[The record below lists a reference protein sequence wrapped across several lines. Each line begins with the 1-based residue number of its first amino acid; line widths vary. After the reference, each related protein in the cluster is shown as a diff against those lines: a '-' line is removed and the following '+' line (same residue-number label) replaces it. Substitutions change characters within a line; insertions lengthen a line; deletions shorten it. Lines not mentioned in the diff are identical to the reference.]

1 MNSDF
6 KYNKLT
12 PMLRHYVDVKKN
24 FMDALLLYRVGDF
37 YEAFFDDAISISK
50 NLQLALTGKD
60 CGHDKRAPMCGV
72 PHHVIDTYINKLVQ
86 NGFKVALCDQVEDP
100 KKAKGL
106 VKRAITRVISPGTIV
121 DLESL
126 DKKENNFLLSIF
138 ENKFGLGACFSDIST
153 GKLMTFEIKNNPSIS
168 ANKLIDEIEKISPS
182 EIIINSNFS
191 NKKVLNYLSLNK
203 EILINKI
210 DDNKDYERLS
220 ENVYK
225 NLGKD
230 NFKKV
235 EKLRIS
241 LVAISNLL
249 DYIYSYHK
257 EKLAHINDI
266 EILDISSFLQLDA
279 NTRRNLELHT
289 NIDKKGKENSLFKLI
304 DRADTV
310 MGSRLL
316 NQWLER
322 PLIEKEKIDK
332 RLDLVEFFFLNPNLS
347 SKVSYFLDDIF
358 DLERIIGKIS
368 YQRANARDFISLKTS
383 IRNIPEFKNFLK
395 GLDNKDIVS
404 FSKNIPDV
412 SNIYQI
418 LDKSIVDDP
427 PILITEGGIIK
438 EGFNDDLDNLK
449 KASLSAENDLLLY
462 ENEEREKTGINKLRI
477 NYNKNNGYSIEI
489 TKSNLHLVPENYI
502 RKQTLKNQERYTTER
517 LEELSSLIL
526 GSSDKINSLE
536 YEIFGEIRDFIL
548 SNAKTLQYLSKLIS
562 IIDSLN
568 ALSKLARE
576 NNYTRPKITRD
587 NLIKIKDGR
596 HPVIEK
602 KLKENEFISND
613 TDIGEDNNLIQIITG
628 PNMAG
633 KSTYMRQMALI
644 IILAQMGSFVPCS
657 KASISICDK
666 VFTRIGASDNISKG
680 ESTFMLEMN
689 EVSNI
694 LKNSTDKSFII
705 LDEVGR
711 GTSSDDGLSIAMS
724 LVDYLSKKKKA
735 KTVFAT
741 HFHELTILE
750 KKLDNVV
757 NLKIDI
763 LEENDNLVFLRKIS
777 KGQSDRSYGIEV
789 ARMSGLP
796 DEIIENAKIFM
807 SKLDESDE
815 IFKDSQV
822 IVKSSMEDINKA
834 EIEKIKTYADSINI
848 NEVTPL
854 EAINILNKLIG
865 KIKEIWW
872 KS

>member
-153 GKLMTFEIKNNPSIS
+153 GKLMAFEIKNNPSIS

-225 NLGKD
+225 NLGRD

-815 IFKDSQV
+815 IFKDSKI

-848 NEVTPL
+848 NELTPL

-865 KIKEIWW
+865 KIKEI
-872 KS
+872 